1 MNTALATDSRR
12 IVAALTGRRV
22 QQAQPIDAG
31 VMTWKC
37 HVVTHDG
44 SEFVVRFYPPGRAH
58 VLHYEPD
65 VIQRCHAHGMRCP
78 ELVGDARQGPPAAWP
93 YIVYRHIQG
102 VPASQV
108 WPGWTGHQRAGLAQ
122 HIVSQVQSMA
132 TLSTTGCGELLDAHR
147 GQHAHWRD
155 FVADCFDAGL
165 HAARQHPVLSD
176 AALNDAQW
184 VRARL
189 QDIPLDDSH
198 GLLWADV
205 SLDNVIV
212 TADGALAG
220 LIDFEGTLS
229 GDALL
234 NLGYAFA
241 RSPGGDAGSLASDDV
256 HAHLH
261 ASWGIRDTVS
271 NLRIRLYAMLRVM
284 RLLRYSATQTMPAG
298 TPRSPVERH
307 FPGFQRAATEL
318 RDLLI

>member
-1 MNTALATDSRR
+1 VNEALVTDSRH
-12 IVAALTGRRV
+12 IVAVLTGHDV
-22 QQAQPIDAG
+22 QQARPIDAG

-37 HVVTHDG
+37 HVVTQDG
-44 SEFVVRFYPPGRAH
+44 SEFVVRFYPPGRAQ
-58 VLHYEPD
+58 VLQFEPD

-78 ELVGDARQGPPAAWP
+78 DLVGDARQGPPATWP

-108 WPGWTGHQRAGLAQ
+108 WPGLTVAHRAALALQ
-122 HIVSQVQSMA
+122 VVGQVQSMA
-132 TLSTTGCGELLDAHR
+132 TLSTAGCGELLDAHR
-147 GQHAHWRD
+147 GRHAHWRD
-155 FVADCFDAGL
+155 FIADGFDAGL

-184 VRARL
+184 VRDRL

-212 TADGALAG
+212 STDGALAG
-220 LIDFEGTLS
+220 LIDFESTLS

-241 RSPGGDAGSLASDDV
+241 RSPSGEAVTLARHDF

-261 ASWGIRDTVS
+261 ASWGVTDTASDV
-271 NLRIRLYAMLRVM
+271 RIRLYAMLRVM

-298 TPRSPVERH
+298 TPRARVEQH

-318 RDLLI
+318 RHLLI